1 VSGGGPNLVRSP
13 KEPVL
18 SPGQSYDAYMVIVVV
33 VLVVIG
39 LLLAAFVVS
48 AYNKLVK
55 FRERAV
61 NAFAQIDVQ
70 LERRHDLI
78 PNLVET
84 VKGYMS
90 HEKETLEGVVN
101 ARASATQAR
110 IEVNGDPQN
119 LEAMAKMAS
128 SEGAL
133 GGALGRL
140 LAVAEAYPDLKANQN
155 MAQLTEELTTTENKI
170 AFSRQNYNDQVNNYQ
185 TYKQTF
191 PPVMIANAFGFKDSA
206 YLDLG
211 DDEKSYKRA
220 NIEVSFGDDGSESQ
234 D

>member
-1 VSGGGPNLVRSP
+1 MDER
-13 KEPVL
+13 
-18 SPGQSYDAYMVIVVV
+18 QSYAAYMIIAVIVIVV
-33 VLVVIG
+33 II
-39 LLLAAFVVS
+39 LLLAAFLVS

-55 FRERAV
+55 FRERAL

-90 HEKETLEGVVN
+90 HERETLEGVVN
-101 ARASATQAR
+101 ARAAATQAR
-110 IEVNGDPQN
+110 IEVSGDPQN
-119 LEAMAKMAS
+119 LEAMAKMSS

-185 TYKQTF
+185 TYKQSF

-211 DDEKSYKRA
+211 DDEKSHKRA
-220 NIEVSFGDDGSESQ
+220 NIEVSFGDDGPETQ
-234 D
+234 G

>member
-1 VSGGGPNLVRSP
+1 ML
-13 KEPVL
+13 
-18 SPGQSYDAYMVIVVV
+18 I
-33 VLVVIG
+33 I
-39 LLLAAFVVS
+39 LLLIIIVLIVALGTFLVAV
-48 AYNKLVK
+48 YNKLVK
-55 FRERAV
+55 FREHVR

-90 HEKETLEGVVN
+90 HERETLEGVVS
-101 ARASATQAR
+101 ARAAATQAR
-110 IEVNGDPQN
+110 IEVSGDPEN
-119 LEAMAKMAS
+119 LEAMSKLAQ

-155 MAQLTEELTTTENKI
+155 MAQLTEELTATENKI
-170 AFSRQNYNDQVNNYQ
+170 AFARQNYNDQVNTYQ
-185 TYKQTF
+185 TYKAAF
-191 PPVMIANAFGFKDSA
+191 PPVLVANNFGFKDSA
-206 YLDLG
+206 YLDL
-211 DDEKSYKRA
+211 DEKAEKRE
-220 NIEVSFGDDGSESQ
+220 NIQVSFDDDRPSPPRPGTLS

>member
-1 VSGGGPNLVRSP
+1 MIALI
-13 KEPVL
+13 
-18 SPGQSYDAYMVIVVV
+18 VIVVV
-33 VLVVIG
+33 FALV
-39 LLLAAFVVS
+39 AAFVVS
-48 AYNKLVK
+48 VYNKLVK

-84 VKGYMS
+84 VKGYMG
-90 HEKETLEGVVN
+90 HERETLEAVVN

-119 LEAMAKMAS
+119 LEAMAKMSS

-170 AFSRQNYNDQVNNYQ
+170 AFARQNYNDQVNNYQ

-191 PPVMIANAFGFKDSA
+191 PPVFIANSFNFNDSA
-206 YLDLG
+206 YLDLA
-211 DDEKSYKRA
+211 DDEKSHKRA
-220 NIEVSFGDDGSESQ
+220 NIEVSFGDDGPTTEG
-234 D
+234 

>member
-1 VSGGGPNLVRSP
+1 
-13 KEPVL
+13 
-18 SPGQSYDAYMVIVVV
+18 MVIALIVI
-33 VLVVIG
+33 LVIVA
-39 LLLAAFVVS
+39 LLIAFVVS

-55 FRERAV
+55 LRERAV

-84 VKGYMS
+84 VKGYMG
-90 HEKETLEGVVN
+90 HERETLEAVIA

-119 LEAMAKMAS
+119 MEAMAKMAS

-170 AFSRQNYNDQVNNYQ
+170 AFARQNYNDQVNNYQ

-191 PPVMIANAFGFKDSA
+191 PPVVIANSFNFKDNA

-211 DDEKSYKRA
+211 DDEKSHKRA
-220 NIEVSFGDDGSESQ
+220 NIEVSFGDDGPTT
-234 D
+234 DG

>member
-1 VSGGGPNLVRSP
+1 
-13 KEPVL
+13 
-18 SPGQSYDAYMVIVVV
+18 MVI
-33 VLVVIG
+33 VLVVIVIG
-39 LLLAAFVVS
+39 LLFVGLVVS

-55 FRERAV
+55 FRERAL
-61 NAFAQIDVQ
+61 NAVAQIDVQ

-101 ARASATQAR
+101 ARAAATQAR
-110 IEVNGDPQN
+110 IEVSGDPQN
-119 LEAMAKMAS
+119 LEAMAKMSS

-206 YLDLG
+206 YLDLS
-211 DDEKSYKRA
+211 DDDKSHKRD
-220 NIEVSFGDDGSESQ
+220 NIDVSFGDDGPATQ
-234 D
+234 G

>member
-1 VSGGGPNLVRSP
+1 MLV
-13 KEPVL
+13 L
-18 SPGQSYDAYMVIVVV
+18 IVI
-33 VLVVIG
+33 LIIL
-39 LLLAAFVVS
+39 LLLAAFVV
-48 AYNKLVK
+48 AVYNKLVS
-55 FRERAV
+55 FRERGL

-90 HEKETLEGVVN
+90 HERDTLEAVLQ

-110 IEVNGDPQN
+110 IEVNGDPAN
-119 LEAMAKMAS
+119 LEAMAKMAQ

-140 LAVAEAYPDLKANQN
+140 MAVAEAYPDLKANEN
-155 MAQLTEELTTTENKI
+155 MAQLSEELTTTENKI
-170 AFSRQNYNDQVNNYQ
+170 SFARQNYNDQVRVYQ
-185 TYKQTF
+185 EYKQTF
-191 PPVMIANAFGFKDSA
+191 PPVFIANSFNFADAA

-211 DDEKSYKRA
+211 TDEKGHKRE
-220 NIEVSFGDDGSESQ
+220 NIDVSFIDTDGPE
-234 D
+234 

>member
-1 VSGGGPNLVRSP
+1 MLFII
-13 KEPVL
+13 L
-18 SPGQSYDAYMVIVVV
+18 LV
-33 VLVVIG
+33 VLIPI
-39 LLLAAFVVS
+39 LLIVLFGFFLVGV
-48 AYNKLVK
+48 YNKLVK
-55 FRERAV
+55 SREQVR

-101 ARASATQAR
+101 ARAAATQAR
-110 IEVNGDPQN
+110 IELSGDPED
-119 LEAMAKMAS
+119 LEKMQKMAQ

-133 GGALGRL
+133 GGALNKL

-170 AFSRQNYNDQVNNYQ
+170 AFARQNYNDQVNNYQ
-185 TYKQTF
+185 TYKTTF
-191 PPVMIANAFGFKDSA
+191 PPVLLANSFGFKDSA
-206 YLDLG
+206 YLDLE
-211 DDEKSYKRA
+211 EKAHKRE
-220 NIEVSFGDDGSESQ
+220 NINVSFNDADNPFPPQAGGLRD
-234 D
+234 

>member
-1 VSGGGPNLVRSP
+1 MLI
-13 KEPVL
+13 
-18 SPGQSYDAYMVIVVV
+18 VIIII
-33 VLVVIG
+33 LVVIAVLIG
-39 LLLAAFVVS
+39 FFLVS
-48 AYNKLVK
+48 VYNKLVK
-55 FRERAV
+55 FREQVR

-84 VKGYMS
+84 VKGYMG
-90 HEKETLEGVVN
+90 HERDTLEAVVD
-101 ARASATQAR
+101 ARAAATQAR
-110 IEVNGDPQN
+110 IEVSGDPEN
-119 LEAMAKMAS
+119 LEAMQRMAS

-170 AFSRQNYNDQVNNYQ
+170 AFARQNYNDQVNNYQ
-185 TYKQTF
+185 TYKTTF
-191 PPVMIANAFGFKDSA
+191 PPVVLANSMGFKDSA
-206 YLDLG
+206 YLDL
-211 DDEKSYKRA
+211 DEKEHKRE
-220 NIEVSFGDDGSESQ
+220 NIQVSFDDDNGPTPPQVGGLS